1 MSNLVSWS
9 FYTLRKKID
18 PKQWVKSLGI
28 KNYETFKD
36 ELKKRGIKVPPLE
49 MVKDL
54 FVETIKQKKEEKE
67 IKTSILELIED
78 TKYLN
83 ETLSKDNI
91 QKKNK
96 K

>member
-9 FYTLRKKID
+9 FYTLRRKIN

-28 KNYETFKD
+28 KNYEGFKD
-36 ELKKRGIKVPPLE
+36 ELKKRGIKVPPVD

-54 FVETIKQKKEEKE
+54 FEEVVKKVEKV
-67 IKTSILELIED
+67 ED
-78 TKYLN
+78 DVDDVST
-83 ETLSKDNI
+83 ETLTGETSFKSNF
-91 QKKNK
+91 QRKNK